1 MQACSPLPMHCNA
14 DCSFFFL
21 QACYTIAPPGKYV
34 ALLLLDF
41 TNVFVLTS
49 HNPDC
54 CNPERG
60 RQRCPTTPSHP
71 GTPQAH
77 SYELRRECGAR
88 NLVKATLGITVHPSP
103 TPLPDWPR

>member
-1 MQACSPLPMHCNA
+1 MHCNTE
-14 DCSFFFL
+14 CSFFFL
-21 QACYTIAPPGKYV
+21 QACYTIAPPGQYV

-60 RQRCPTTPSHP
+60 RQRCPTATPSHP
-71 GTPQAH
+71 RTPQAH
-77 SYELRRECGAR
+77 SNKVHCGCGAR
-88 NLVKATLGITVHPSP
+88 NLVKAALRITVRPSL